1 MFHVPRTVGRRL
13 FCTKKSPSHGHG
25 KVEEQHHDLV
35 EWMRTIEQRMMYRG
49 HSILKWTLGS
59 SIGAATM
66 AFLFREQIQNH
77 IFDSTANVAQKSL
90 QNHQVVNQSEILARQ
105 VVENLLNDPQH
116 MDFLTRKI
124 RDGIADAVNDIFQD
138 EQFQKRSADYVA
150 HVLHSEK
157 IKHDSAEM
165 VIDTLKRD
173 DVQMECKNL
182 VKTVLRDPEVIM
194 EASNTSWSILKKLIN
209 M

>member
-1 MFHVPRTVGRRL
+1 
-13 FCTKKSPSHGHG
+13 
-25 KVEEQHHDLV
+25 
-35 EWMRTIEQRMMYRG
+35 MYRG